1 MIPARAIPL
10 PWRLPAPLVNGASV
24 GVGLALITAVV
35 ASIGGMPA
43 AVAASSGAA
52 AASVADTVS
61 TPRAKTSQMVPAVIG
76 SVLVAALVALTHT
89 NLLALT
95 LCVLAVSF
103 TSVMWNAWGKRGGP
117 QTFAMVLSLVF
128 QMAAYTSHPMDA
140 DATWHHLGWVTVGA
154 LGLAVWSHISA
165 LVLAG
170 RYRTLAL
177 VDSLRALS
185 QLMRTQA
192 EWTTGLAQRAQATQ
206 PGPSLL
212 PMVRQQ
218 AAIADVFQSARDLL
232 YSQAAKA
239 PEGSRTLRLTSA
251 LFHIVN
257 LRDVVQACQLDL
269 DSLPLDAHAQRS
281 LHALAQ
287 TLRHQAERLDAIALA
302 LRNNTHLPKPKPI
315 PETPWPD
322 HDARLISLG
331 RRARHMAQIG
341 QDIANSLVKT
351 SQPLPMNP
359 AVLMILVSPTDW
371 TLAPLR
377 AQLNWQSPVLR
388 HALRATLAM
397 GCADALAHWLPW
409 TSHPHW
415 LLMTVAVVM
424 RGNLEQ
430 TLARRDA
437 RILGTLVGCVL
448 ASALL
453 WLNPGAAWLFAVLA
467 LSLSLAHGYVQRDY
481 RITAASGALLALL
494 QAHLFTPSHQPA
506 FFVAG
511 ERLADTLIGA
521 GLAWG
526 FSYVLPSW
534 EQERLPAL
542 VRRLLNA
549 QARYVHHVLRWHQT
563 HAQSTQRSH
572 ARREVYDVLW
582 LLAQALER
590 MKKEPQRVRSWDA
603 ELETVLIR
611 SHRLIS
617 HLAGIKGLLTM
628 RQSELEPGQ
637 IQPALHFTEQ
647 TLERLLALQDLP
659 GHSLPAPAP
668 DADADLVLEWPAA
681 HAAPGPWLL
690 HRLAQTVDEARALA
704 HAAKAAGQSRG
715 DM

>member
-1 MIPARAIPL
+1 MIPTRAMPF
-10 PWRLPAPLVNGASV
+10 PWRLPAPLLNGASV
-24 GVGLALITAVV
+24 GVGLAVITAVV

-61 TPRAKTSQMVPAVIG
+61 TPRAKTSQMVPAVMG
-76 SVLVAALVALTHT
+76 SVLVAALVALTHA

-117 QTFAMVLSLVF
+117 QTFAMVLSLIF

-140 DATWHHLGWVTVGA
+140 GATWQHLGWVTTGA
-154 LGLAVWSHISA
+154 LSLAVWSHLSA
-165 LVLAG
+165 MMLAG

-192 EWTTGLAQRAQATQ
+192 AWTTSLLPEAQAAQ
-206 PGPSLL
+206 PAPSLL

-239 PEGSRTLRLTSA
+239 PKGSRTLRLTSA

-257 LRDVVQACQLDL
+257 LRDVVLACQLDL
-269 DSLPLDAHAQRS
+269 DSLPLDAHAQRG
-281 LHALAQ
+281 LQTLAQ
-287 TLRHQAERLDAIALA
+287 TLVHQADQLDAIALA
-302 LRNNTHLPKPKPI
+302 LRNNTRLPEPVPL
-315 PETPWPD
+315 PARPWPE

-331 RRARHMAQIG
+331 RRTRHMVQIG
-341 QDIANSLVKT
+341 EDIANSLVKT

-359 AVLMILVSPTDW
+359 AVLLTLVSPNDW

-377 AQLNWQSPVLR
+377 DQLNWQSPVLR

-409 TSHPHW
+409 TSHSHW

-494 QAHLFTPSHQPA
+494 QAHLFTPSHHPA
-506 FFVAG
+506 LFVAG

-521 GLAWG
+521 GLAWA

-534 EQERLPAL
+534 EQGRLPAL
-542 VRRLLNA
+542 VRRLLTA
-549 QARYVHHVLRWHQT
+549 QARYAHHVLRWHQT

-590 MKKEPQRVRSWDA
+590 MKKEPKRVRSGGI

-628 RQSELEPGQ
+628 RQSDLDPAL
-637 IQPALHFTEQ
+637 IQPALQHTEQ
-647 TLERLLALQDLP
+647 ALVSLLTQPVEADATASPPSSDTNADIILAL
-659 GHSLPAPAP
+659 
-668 DADADLVLEWPAA
+668 PAA
-681 HAAPGPWLL
+681 NAAPGPWLL
-690 HRLAQTVDEARALA
+690 HRLAQTVDEAQALA
-704 HAAKAAGQSRG
+704 HAAQAVAQQPRP
-715 DM
+715 

>member
-1 MIPARAIPL
+1 MIPARAIPF

-24 GVGLALITAVV
+24 GVGLAVITAVV

-76 SVLVAALVALTHT
+76 SVLVATLVALTHA

-95 LCVLAVSF
+95 LVVLAVSF
-103 TSVMWNAWGKRGGP
+103 TSVMWNSWGKRGGP

-128 QMAAYTSHPMDA
+128 QMAAYAGHPMDA
-140 DATWHHLGWVTVGA
+140 SATWQHLAWVAVGA
-154 LGLAVWSHISA
+154 LGLAVWSHLSA
-165 LVLAG
+165 MVLAG

-177 VDSLRALS
+177 IDSLGALS

-192 EWTTGLAQRAQATQ
+192 AWTTQVGQPTTAPNAT
-206 PGPSLL
+206 LL

-239 PEGSRTLRLTSA
+239 PQGSRTLRLTSA

-257 LRDVVQACQLDL
+257 LRDVVLACQLDL

-281 LHALAQ
+281 LQ
-287 TLRHQAERLDAIALA
+287 TLARTLIHQANQLDALALA
-302 LRNNTHLPKPKPI
+302 LRNNTRLPT
-315 PETPWPD
+315 PEPFPDTPWPE

-331 RRARHMAQIG
+331 RRARHMLQIG
-341 QDIANSLVKT
+341 QDIADSLGKT

-359 AVLMILVSPTDW
+359 AVLLTLVSPTDW

-388 HALRATLAM
+388 HALRATIAM

-424 RGNLEQ
+424 RGSLEQ

-437 RILGTLVGCVL
+437 RILGTVAGCVL
-448 ASALL
+448 ASVLL

-467 LSLSLAHGYVQRDY
+467 VSLSLAHGYALRDY

-494 QAHLFTPSHQPA
+494 QAHLFTPSHHPA
-506 FFVAG
+506 LFVAG

-521 GLAWG
+521 GLAWA

-534 EQERLPAL
+534 EQGRLPAL
-542 VRRLLNA
+542 VRRLLIA
-549 QARYVHHVLRWHQT
+549 QARYAHHVLRWHQQ
-563 HAQSTQRSH
+563 HARSTQRSH

-590 MKKEPQRVRSWDA
+590 MKKEPKRVRSRDV

-617 HLAGIKGLLTM
+617 HLAGIKGLLTT
-628 RQSELEPGQ
+628 RQGELDPDL
-637 IQPALHFTEQ
+637 IQPALQRTEQ
-647 TLERLLALQDLP
+647 ALESLLTMKSDMDDTA
-659 GHSLPAPAP
+659 LPAPPEAN
-668 DADADLVLEWPAA
+668 ADIVLALPAD

-690 HRLAQTVDEARALA
+690 HRLEQTVDEARTLA
-704 HAAKAAGQSRG
+704 KAAKAVNQSRNG
-715 DM
+715 E

>member
-1 MIPARAIPL
+1 
-10 PWRLPAPLVNGASV
+10 LPAPLLNGASV
-24 GVGLALITAVV
+24 GMGLALITAMV
-35 ASIGGMPA
+35 ASHGGMPA

-61 TPRAKTSQMVPAVIG
+61 TPRAKTAQMVPAVIG
-76 SVLVAALVALTHT
+76 SVLVAALVALTHAQ
-89 NLLALT
+89 LWALT
-95 LCVLAVSF
+95 ACVLLVSF
-103 TSVMWNAWGKRGGP
+103 TGVMWNAWGKRGGP
-117 QTFAMVLSLVF
+117 QTFAMILSLVF
-128 QMAAYTSHPMDA
+128 QMAAYAGHPMDTQ
-140 DATWHHLGWVTVGA
+140 ATWQHLAWVTVGA
-154 LGLAVWSHISA
+154 LSLALWSHLTA

-177 VDSLRALS
+177 VDSLNALAK
-185 QLMRTQA
+185 LMRTQA
-192 EWTTGLAQRAQATQ
+192 AWTTSVGPQ
-206 PGPSLL
+206 PAGQPAAPAASLL

-239 PEGSRTLRLTSA
+239 PAGSRTLRLTSA

-257 LRDVVQACQLDL
+257 LRDVVLACQLDL
-269 DSLPLDAHAQRS
+269 DSLPANLHAQRS
-281 LHALAQ
+281 LQALAQ
-287 TLRHQAERLDAIALA
+287 ILVHQADQMDGLALA
-302 LRNNTHLPKPKPI
+302 LRNNTRLPQ
-315 PETPWPD
+315 PEPLPDTPWPE

-331 RRARHMAQIG
+331 RRAQHMVQLG
-341 QDIANSLVKT
+341 RDISDSLARS
-351 SQPLPMNP
+351 SQPLPMDP
-359 AVLMILVSPTDW
+359 AVLLTLVSPTDW

-388 HALRATLAM
+388 HALRATIAM

-437 RILGTLVGCVL
+437 RIFGTLVGCVL

-453 WLNPGAAWLFAVLA
+453 WLDPGAGWLFAVLA
-467 LSLSLAHGYVQRDY
+467 VSLSLAHGYALRDY
-481 RITAASGALLALL
+481 RVTAASGALLALL
-494 QAHLFTPSHQPA
+494 QAHLFTPSHHPA
-506 FFVAG
+506 LFVAG

-521 GLAWG
+521 GLAWA

-534 EQERLPAL
+534 EQGRLPDL
-542 VRRLLNA
+542 VRRLLSA
-549 QARYVHHVLRWHQT
+549 QAHYAHHVLRWHQS
-563 HAQSTQRSH
+563 HPQSTRRSH

-590 MKKEPQRVRSWDA
+590 MKKEPRHVRIRDT
-603 ELETVLIR
+603 ELDTVLIR

-617 HLAGIKGLLTM
+617 HLAGIKGLLTL
-628 RQSELEPGQ
+628 RQDELDPAQ
-637 IQPALHFTEQ
+637 IQPALQRTEQ
-647 TLERLLALQDLP
+647 ALQTL
-659 GHSLPAPAP
+659 LTQP
-668 DADADLVLEWPAA
+668 DASGTLSPTTEATAQTTTSPDTLLELPAA

-704 HAAKAAGQSRG
+704 QAAKSVRPPP
-715 DM
+715 D

>member
-1 MIPARAIPL
+1 VIPARAIPF
-10 PWRLPAPLVNGASV
+10 PWRLPAPLLNGASV

-61 TPRAKTSQMVPAVIG
+61 TPRAKTSQMVPAVLG

-128 QMAAYTSHPMDA
+128 QMAAYTSHPLA
-140 DATWHHLGWVTVGA
+140 ASATWQHVGWVTTGT
-154 LGLAVWSHISA
+154 LSLAVWSHLTA
-165 LVLAG
+165 MVLAG

-192 EWTTGLAQRAQATQ
+192 AWTTSLGAQAQATQ

-257 LRDVVQACQLDL
+257 LRDVVLACQLDL

-281 LHALAQ
+281 LQTLAQ
-287 TLRHQAERLDAIALA
+287 TLVHQADHLDAIALA
-302 LRNNTHLPKPKPI
+302 LRNNTRLPEPVP
-315 PETPWPD
+315 PPATPWPE

-331 RRARHMAQIG
+331 RCARHMVQIG
-341 QDIANSLVKT
+341 EDIANSLVKT

-359 AVLMILVSPTDW
+359 AMLLTLVSPNDW

-397 GCADALAHWLPW
+397 GCAYALAHWLPW
-409 TSHPHW
+409 ASHPHW

-481 RITAASGALLALL
+481 RITAAAGALLALL
-494 QAHLFTPSHQPA
+494 QAHLFTPSHHPA
-506 FFVAG
+506 VFVAG

-521 GLAWG
+521 GLAWA

-534 EQERLPAL
+534 EQGRLPAL
-542 VRRLLNA
+542 VRRLLAA
-549 QARYVHHVLRWHQT
+549 QARYAHHVLRWHQT

-590 MKKEPQRVRSWDA
+590 MKKEPQRVRSGDI

-628 RQSELEPGQ
+628 RQSELDPAL
-637 IQPALHFTEQ
+637 IQPALQHTEQ
-647 TLERLLALQDLP
+647 ALVSLLTQTAEADATESPPSSDTNADIILAL
-659 GHSLPAPAP
+659 
-668 DADADLVLEWPAA
+668 PAA
-681 HAAPGPWLL
+681 NAAPGPWLL
-690 HRLAQTVDEARALA
+690 HRLAQTVDEAQALA
-704 HAAKAAGQSRG
+704 HAAQAVAQQPRH
-715 DM
+715 

>member
-1 MIPARAIPL
+1 MIPARAIPF
-10 PWRLPAPLVNGASV
+10 PWRLPAPLLNGASV
-24 GVGLALITAVV
+24 GVSLAVITALV
-35 ASIGGMPA
+35 ASVGGMPA

-61 TPRAKTSQMVPAVIG
+61 TPRAKTAQMVPAVIG
-76 SVLVAALVALTHT
+76 SVLVAALVALTHAH
-89 NLLALT
+89 LWALSA
-95 LCVLAVSF
+95 CVLLVSF
-103 TSVMWNAWGKRGGP
+103 TGVMWNAWGKRGGP

-128 QMAAYTSHPMDA
+128 QMAAYAGHPMNA
-140 DATWHHLGWVTVGA
+140 QASWQHLAWVTVGA
-154 LGLAVWSHISA
+154 LSLALWSHLSA
-165 LVLAG
+165 MVLAG

-177 VDSLRALS
+177 VDSLNALA

-192 EWTTGLAQRAQATQ
+192 AWTTQFGQA
-206 PGPSLL
+206 PSGPKTTLL

-239 PEGSRTLRLTSA
+239 PPGSRTLRLTSA

-257 LRDVVQACQLDL
+257 LRDVVLACQLDL
-269 DSLPLDAHAQRS
+269 DSLPADAHAQRS
-281 LHALAQ
+281 LQVLAQ
-287 TLRHQAERLDAIALA
+287 TLVHQADHLDAMALA
-302 LRNNTHLPKPKPI
+302 LRNNTRLPG
-315 PETPWPD
+315 PEPLLQTPWPE

-331 RRARHMAQIG
+331 RRALHMVHIG
-341 QDIANSLVKT
+341 QDIAGSLVKT

-359 AVLMILVSPTDW
+359 AVLLTLVSPTDW

-388 HALRATLAM
+388 HALRATIAM

-453 WLNPGAAWLFAVLA
+453 WLNPAAAWLFAVLA
-467 LSLSLAHGYVQRDY
+467 LSLSLAHGYVQLNY
-481 RITAASGALLALL
+481 RVTAASGALLALL

-506 FFVAG
+506 LFVAG

-521 GLAWG
+521 GLAWA

-534 EQERLPAL
+534 EQGRLPAL
-542 VRRLLNA
+542 VRRLLTA
-549 QARYVHHVLRWHQT
+549 QAKYAHHVLRWHQS
-563 HAQSTQRSH
+563 HAQSHQRGH

-590 MKKEPQRVRSWDA
+590 MKKEPKRARAWDV

-628 RQSELEPGQ
+628 RQGELDPAL
-637 IQPALHFTEQ
+637 IQPALRHTEQ
-647 TLERLLALQDLP
+647 RLESLLSLQAPPDGSPATTPHACPPEVVHELP
-659 GHSLPAPAP
+659 PAN
-668 DADADLVLEWPAA
+668 
-681 HAAPGPWLL
+681 AAPGPWLT
-690 HRLAQTVDEARALA
+690 HRLSQAEDEAQALA
-704 HAAKAAGQSRG
+704 HAAKAIG
-715 DM
+715 